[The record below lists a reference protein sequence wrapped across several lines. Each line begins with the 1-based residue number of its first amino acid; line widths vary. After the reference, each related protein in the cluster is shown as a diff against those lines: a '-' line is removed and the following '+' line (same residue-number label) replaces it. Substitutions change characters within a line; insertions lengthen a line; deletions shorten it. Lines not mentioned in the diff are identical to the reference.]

1 MGSNFEVSLETTIN
15 ATPEEVWQ
23 AIATGPGLD
32 SWFMGRNEVEPRE
45 GGTATMVMGDMFT
58 ADSTV
63 VAWDPPRRIK
73 TESAPGEDGSFMAME
88 YLVEGRGQGSTVVRF
103 VHSGFLPG
111 DNWEEEYDALRNGNP
126 LYLRSLKQYVE
137 HFSGRTATPVNT
149 FGAPQASEDVAW
161 RKITSAVGVSETVSE
176 GDPVRFTVDGQEY
189 AGVVDTVRAPSF
201 LGVRTDDALLRFVG
215 RGGMM
220 GVGHHLFDQPDD
232 KAAAETWQNWLATAL
247 A

>member
-15 ATPEEVWQ
+15 ASPEEVWQ

-32 SWFMGRNEVEPRE
+32 SWFMGRNTVEPRE
-45 GGTATMVMGDMFT
+45 GGTATMAMGDMFT
-58 ADSTV
+58 AESTV

-73 TESAPGEDGSFMAME
+73 TESATGEDGSFMAME
-88 YLVEGRGQGSTVVRF
+88 YLVEGRDQGSTVVRL

-111 DNWEEEYDALRNGNP
+111 DNWGEEYDALRKGNP
-126 LYLRSLKQYVE
+126 LYLASLKQYVE

-149 FGAPQASEDVAW
+149 FGAPQASEADAW
-161 RKITSAVGVSETVSE
+161 RKITSAVGLSETVTA
-176 GDPVRFTVDGQEY
+176 GDPVRFTVDGTEY
-189 AGVVDTVRAPSF
+189 AGVVATVRHPSF
-201 LGVRTDDALLRFVG
+201 LGIRTDDALLRFVG
-215 RGGMM
+215 RGGVM

-232 KAAAETWQNWLATAL
+232 KTATETWQAWLGKAL